1 MKLRMQILLIGAAM
15 VLAALPFSSWS
26 QRIIVKEYDSLR
38 IEIEELDNAI
48 NSDFNDYAP
57 VITADKSVMFFTSRR
72 PFTDK
77 EKNKNKEGSENIY
90 EAIFDEED
98 SVWLEAEALKPP
110 INDPKRFNSN
120 IAVSNDGQR
129 LLVYMD
135 DGYGY
140 GDIFESYLV
149 GNKWSEPQ
157 SMGKAINSE
166 DHESSASIAPD
177 GRTIYFVSD
186 RKGGVGGRDIWS
198 ATKNS
203 AGEWSDAENLG
214 EVINTKKN
222 EEGVFIHPDGRTLY
236 FSSQGHNS
244 IGGYDV
250 FKTVLQED
258 GSWSK
263 PVNLGDP
270 INTDGDDLFFVLTA
284 DGKTGYYASNRSG
297 KIKNIFEIRFF
308 PLEKAIDDGPKLTV
322 FKGKIFD
329 EKSKAP
335 IGATIV
341 VVDNKKDEI
350 IGTYASNSETGKYLI
365 SLPAGKNYGINIS
378 KEGYLFSSHS
388 FDLSND
394 TINEYKEVKKDIPLK
409 KLEVGS
415 RVVLSNIFFDYDKA
429 TLRPESKT
437 ELKRLKDV
445 LDTNPNMSLEIGGHT
460 DSRGSAEYNARL
472 SKNRAKSV
480 VQYLIDKGI
489 DAGRLTYKG
498 YSESDPVATNDT
510 EEGRQENRRVEFKVT
525 KK

>member
-1 MKLRMQILLIGAAM
+1 MNKKYYSLLGAVVFA
-15 VLAALPFSSWS
+15 AALPFSTSA
-26 QRIIVKEYDSLR
+26 QRLIVKEYDSLR
-38 IEIEELDNAI
+38 IEIEELGSAI
-48 NSDFNDYAP
+48 NTEFDDYAP
-57 VITADKSVMFFTSRR
+57 VITADKSIMYFTSRR

-77 EKNKNKEGSENIY
+77 EKKKNKEGSENIY

-140 GDIFESYLV
+140 GDIYESYLV
-149 GNKWSEPQ
+149 GNKWSDPQ
-157 SMGKAINSE
+157 SMGDVINSFE
-166 DHESSASIAPD
+166 HESSASIAPD

-186 RKGGVGGRDIWS
+186 RKGGIGGRDIWR

-203 AGEWSDAENLG
+203 DGDWTDAENLG
-214 EVINTKKN
+214 DAINTKKN
-222 EEGVFIHPDGRTLY
+222 EEGVFIHPDGKTLF

-244 IGGYDV
+244 MGGYDV

-263 PVNLGDP
+263 PVNLGAP
-270 INTDGDDLFFVLTA
+270 INTEGDDLFFVQSA
-284 DGKTGYYASNRSG
+284 DGKTGYYASTRGG
-297 KIKNIFEIRFF
+297 KVKNIFEIRFY
-308 PLEKAIDDGPKLTV
+308 PLEKSKDDGPKLTV

-329 EKSKAP
+329 EKSEVP
-335 IGATIV
+335 LGATIV
-341 VVDNKKDEI
+341 VVDNEKDEV

-388 FDLSND
+388 FDLTND
-394 TINEYKEVKKDIPLK
+394 SVSEYKEVKKDVALK

-415 RVVLSNIFFDYDKA
+415 RVVLKNIFFDYDKA
-429 TLRPESKT
+429 TLRSESKT
-437 ELKRLKDV
+437 ELKRLKAV
-445 LDTNPNMSLEIGGHT
+445 LVDNPNMSLEIGGHT
-460 DSRGSAEYNARL
+460 DSRGSADYNARL
-472 SKNRAKSV
+472 SKNRAKAV
-480 VQYLIDKGI
+480 VQYLIDNGI
-489 DAGRLTYKG
+489 DESRLTYKG
-498 YSESDPVATNDT
+498 YGKSDPVATNET

>member
-1 MKLRMQILLIGAAM
+1 MKKINLKRIGAVAVAAAFPF
-15 VLAALPFSSWS
+15 VLEA
-26 QRIIVKEYDSLR
+26 QRVIVKEYDSLR

-48 NSDFNDYAP
+48 NSEFDDYAP

-72 PFTDK
+72 PFTEK
-77 EKNKNKEGSENIY
+77 EQKRNRQGSENIY
-90 EAIFDEED
+90 ESIFDED
-98 SVWLEAEALKPP
+98 SGEWLEAEALKPP

-140 GDIFESYLV
+140 GDIYESYLV
-149 GNKWSEPQ
+149 GNKWSDPQ
-157 SMGKAINSE
+157 SIGETINSE

-186 RKGGVGGRDIWS
+186 RKGGKGGRDIWR
-198 ATKNS
+198 ATKDSDGNW
-203 AGEWSDAENLG
+203 GEAENLG
-214 EVINTKKN
+214 DVINTKKN
-222 EEGVFIHPDGRTLY
+222 EEGVFIHPDGKTLY

-244 IGGYDV
+244 KGGYDV
-250 FKTVLQED
+250 FKSIMQDD

-263 PVNLGDP
+263 PINLGEP
-270 INTDGDDLFFVLTA
+270 INTEGDDLFFVVSA
-284 DGKTGYYASNRSG
+284 DGKTGYYASNRGG
-297 KIKNIFEIRFF
+297 KVKNIFEIRFF
-308 PLEKAIDDGPKLTV
+308 PLEKSKDEGPKLTV

-329 EKSKAP
+329 EKTEAP
-335 IGATIV
+335 LGATIV
-341 VVDNKKDEI
+341 VVDNEKDEV

-388 FDLSND
+388 FDLTND
-394 TINEYKEVKKDIPLK
+394 SVSEYKEVKQDIALK

-415 RVVLSNIFFDYDKA
+415 RVVLKNIFFDYDKA

-437 ELKRLKDV
+437 ELKRLKEV
-445 LDTNPNMSLEIGGHT
+445 LDTNPSMSLEIGGHT

-480 VQYLIDKGI
+480 VDYLIEQGI
-489 DAGRLTYKG
+489 SSERLTYKG
-498 YSESDPVATNDT
+498 YGMTDPVATNDT
-510 EEGRQENRRVEFKVT
+510 EEGRQENRRVEFKVM